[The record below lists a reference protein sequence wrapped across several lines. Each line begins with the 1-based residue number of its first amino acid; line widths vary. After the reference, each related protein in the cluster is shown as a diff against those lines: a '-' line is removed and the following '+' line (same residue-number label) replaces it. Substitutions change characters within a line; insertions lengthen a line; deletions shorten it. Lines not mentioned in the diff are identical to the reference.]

1 MPEEYFE
8 DLEIGDTREFGSYEV
23 TKPEVL
29 EFAEQYDPQPFHVDE
44 AAAEQS
50 MFGGLIASGWHT
62 ASMTMRMLV
71 DNVMAESKA
80 TGAVGVDDLRWS
92 QPVRPGDTLTVE
104 TEVLDKEPNYM
115 PGIGLVRSGATVY
128 ADGTQV
134 MSFVGLVLYQ
144 MREPE
149 QRESAD

>member
-8 DLEIGDTREFGSYEV
+8 DLEVGDTREFGSYEA
-23 TKPEVL
+23 TKEEIL

-44 AAAEQS
+44 EQAEQS

-80 TGAVGVDDLRWS
+80 TGAVGVDELRWR

-104 TEVLDKEPNYM
+104 TEVLAKEPDYM
-115 PGIGLVRSGATVY
+115 PGIGLVRSGTTVY
-128 ADGTQV
+128 GDGTEV
-134 MSFVGLVLYQ
+134 MSFVGLVLYE
-144 MREPE
+144 MRE
-149 QRESAD
+149 A